1 MLAGPW
7 YVQHAVTG
15 TGAIMYIFKILIVA
29 AHLKTFFNLV
39 SINLT
44 EGLMIPACPSL
55 VFFLKKGTTYSLKI
69 CAWCFC
75 MDVLYISVISVWTGF
90 VDLSML
96 LQLGSFE
103 MSTTFGRVGSSGGDP
118 VAVDRILKSSN

>member
-7 YVQHAVTG
+7 YVQHAVIG
-15 TGAIMYIFKILIVA
+15 TGAIMYIFKMLIVA

-55 VFFLKKGTTYSLKI
+55 VSFLKKGITYSENL
-69 CAWCFC
+69 CLVFLYGCFIYFSYLC
-75 MDVLYISVISVWTGF
+75 LDWF
-90 VDLSML
+90 CR
-96 LQLGSFE
+96 FE
-103 MSTTFGRVGSSGGDP
+103 HAFTVGEF
-118 VAVDRILKSSN
+118 